1 VLVPP
6 PSILASNSFF
16 TYSYWQLTVVVVA
29 ELIMTVYSINV
40 LVTIDRLIS
49 LIVLWMEKRS
59 VTSKMTNDTCIDL
72 VYIIIMKD
80 ITRK

>member
-1 VLVPP
+1 
-6 PSILASNSFF
+6 
-16 TYSYWQLTVVVVA
+16 
-29 ELIMTVYSINV
+29 MTVYSINV